1 MEEDTAKKTVNRN
14 MVEEEE
20 TYVVKIYVMLKKR
33 GRKKVA
39 NETVRKSYIT
49 IKVEAL
55 DCRET

>member
-1 MEEDTAKKTVNRN
+1 

-33 GRKKVA
+33 GRNKVA